1 MRLTSHDLRDLQIL
15 KYYRLVRKW
24 ACKTYGLTDADLELL
39 IYLDCK
45 GRFTRQEFI
54 DGTYTMSWDKN
65 RWEKLRRNGWI
76 EAWRHRNRTTIKYS
90 VFKTSFKCSHLI
102 SRIYRILLGE
112 EDIPFSKVV
121 NNAEGI
127 LDKVITTDKER
138 DEAKLALKSLL
149 LEAEKEAFAKE
160 VEDRKSARDMY
171 KDDAFIQK
179 VLATLFT
186 AAYFGLSFM
195 MFKVFVVK
203 EINLGEFEI
212 SFISTI
218 FGAMSAKVNTVV
230 DFFFGGSSKKN
241 EQIKK

>member
-1 MRLTSHDLRDLQIL
+1 MI
-15 KYYRLVRKW
+15 KNLVG
-24 ACKTYGLTDADLELL
+24 GLF
-39 IYLDCK
+39 
-45 GRFTRQEFI
+45 G
-54 DGTYTMSWDKN
+54 
-65 RWEKLRRNGWI
+65 
-76 EAWRHRNRTTIKYS
+76 
-90 VFKTSFKCSHLI
+90 
-102 SRIYRILLGE
+102 
-112 EDIPFSKVV
+112 KVV
-121 NNAEGI
+121 ENAEGI

-241 EQIKK
+241 EQINNK

>member
-1 MRLTSHDLRDLQIL
+1 MIGNVIGSL
-15 KYYRLVRKW
+15 
-24 ACKTYGLTDADLELL
+24 
-39 IYLDCK
+39 
-45 GRFTRQEFI
+45 
-54 DGTYTMSWDKN
+54 
-65 RWEKLRRNGWI
+65 
-76 EAWRHRNRTTIKYS
+76 
-90 VFKTSFKCSHLI
+90 
-102 SRIYRILLGE
+102 
-112 EDIPFSKVV
+112 FSKVV

-138 DEAKLALKSLL
+138 DEAKLALKTLL

-195 MFKVFVVK
+195 MFRVFVMGDLD
-203 EINLGEFEI
+203 LGEFEI

-241 EQIKK
+241 EQINNK

>member
-1 MRLTSHDLRDLQIL
+1 MI
-15 KYYRLVRKW
+15 KNLVG
-24 ACKTYGLTDADLELL
+24 GL
-39 IYLDCK
+39 
-45 GRFTRQEFI
+45 
-54 DGTYTMSWDKN
+54 
-65 RWEKLRRNGWI
+65 
-76 EAWRHRNRTTIKYS
+76 
-90 VFKTSFKCSHLI
+90 
-102 SRIYRILLGE
+102 
-112 EDIPFSKVV
+112 FSTVV
-121 NNAEGI
+121 ENAEGI

-138 DEAKLALKSLL
+138 DEAKLALKRLL

-171 KDDAFIQK
+171 KAAAFIQK

-195 MFKVFVVK
+195 MFKVFVMK
-203 EINLGEFEI
+203 DIDLGEFEI

-241 EQIKK
+241 DQINKK

>member
-1 MRLTSHDLRDLQIL
+1 MIGNLIG
-15 KYYRLVRKW
+15 
-24 ACKTYGLTDADLELL
+24 GL
-39 IYLDCK
+39 
-45 GRFTRQEFI
+45 
-54 DGTYTMSWDKN
+54 
-65 RWEKLRRNGWI
+65 
-76 EAWRHRNRTTIKYS
+76 
-90 VFKTSFKCSHLI
+90 
-102 SRIYRILLGE
+102 
-112 EDIPFSKVV
+112 FSKVV
-121 NNAEGI
+121 DNAEGI

-138 DEAKLALKSLL
+138 DEAKLAIKRVL
-149 LEAEKEAFAKE
+149 LEAEQQAFAKE

-179 VLATLFT
+179 ILATLFT

-195 MFKVFVVK
+195 MFRYFVIGD
-203 EINLGEFEI
+203 INMGEFEI